1 MVLRLLKTP
10 NMSRFGDR
18 AEALP
23 GSRHREVK
31 ACRSHKSLGV
41 NVDRSFS
48 ASPTWGAA
56 QPFLLGERSNH
67 VATPGDATRYGR
79 DTNLMIDT
87 FDESPVCVCGGLSQ
101 KVTYSLIP
109 FREQSQNGKITVME
123 TVVVGGCRG
132 RCGMKSHVGTWW
144 RQESSTF

>member
-1 MVLRLLKTP
+1 MTAADGRGGAERGSRRHRGGKRETERPLGGGGVALRLLKTP
-10 NMSRFGDR
+10 NMSRLGDR

-87 FDESPVCVCGGLSQ
+87 FDESPVCVCGGAIPKGYVLSDP
-101 KVTYSLIP
+101 I
-109 FREQSQNGKITVME
+109 
-123 TVVVGGCRG
+123 
-132 RCGMKSHVGTWW
+132 
-144 RQESSTF
+144 